1 MEANENKLNEA
12 YASETEY
19 TAESIKVL
27 EGLEAVRMRPAMYI
41 GSTGSMGL
49 HHLVYEVV
57 DNSIDEAM
65 AGFCTMID
73 VVIHFDNSITVRDNG
88 RGIPTDLHKDE
99 GKPAAEVVMT
109 MLHAGGKFDRN
120 SYKVSGGLHGVG
132 VSVVNALSSKL
143 ELEIKRNGFVY
154 FQKYE
159 AGDPVTEFKE
169 IGKTDKRGTR
179 ITFWPDEEIFETLE
193 YDYTIL
199 SNRLK
204 ELAFLN
210 RGVTISI
217 TDERSEKKETFYY
230 EGGIEEYVQ
239 YLCGNKEKVHD
250 RPVYLTAKTEDIEIE
265 IAFQYISSYNEIL
278 LSFVNNINT
287 IEGGTHLTGFKG
299 AITRTINN
307 FAQANNLKKDFKGSF
322 SGEDVREGLVA
333 VVSVRLL
340 EPQFEGQTKSKL
352 GNSEVKGLVESF
364 VNEKLQQF
372 FEENIAVA
380 KAVIN
385 KTLLAA
391 QAREASRKAKDL
403 VRKSTMLES
412 TTLLGKLADCQ
423 SKDPVTSEIFVVEG
437 DSAGGSAK
445 QGRDRRFQAILPLR
459 GKILNVEKA
468 TTSKMLE
475 NAEIKTIITAL
486 GVGIGKENFDPDK
499 LRYYKIII
507 MTDADV
513 DGSHIR
519 TLLMTFFFKHMRA
532 LIERGHVYL
541 AQPPLFLV
549 KKGKSQT
556 YLKNEKELENHLLK
570 KIGEEVTLYFP
581 DPEETQPGEIDR
593 KETQPLKGRKL
604 IAFLKLV
611 SKMESLLETI
621 EKRGMPRVLT
631 EKLIER
637 IKSEDTLEDEEQ
649 TRGIAQSIRDLGC
662 ASSVDISFDR
672 EHSRYTLELEYELNG
687 MIMHRSINWDYLTG
701 PLFAKVNEA
710 YEKLKVYPNPPY
722 IFKIGNDEIKIE
734 DAKSLVSILFEKIKK
749 GLTIQRYKGLG
760 EMNPIQLWETT
771 MDPDNRTLLKVN
783 INDFFACETIFDTL
797 MGSDSSKRKEFIL
810 ENALNVRNLDI

>member
-1 MEANENKLNEA
+1 MEANENNSNEA
-12 YASETEY
+12 YAAENEY

-143 ELEIKRNGFVY
+143 ELEVKRGGFVY
-154 FQKYE
+154 FQKYA
-159 AGDPVTEFKE
+159 AGDPVIELKQ

-210 RGVTISI
+210 RGVTITI

-230 EGGIEEYVQ
+230 EGGIEEYVN

-265 IAFQYISSYNEIL
+265 IALQYISTYDEIL

-333 VVSVRLL
+333 VVSVRML

-352 GNSEVKGLVESF
+352 GNSEVKGVVESL
-364 VNEKLQQF
+364 VNERLQQF

-380 KAVIN
+380 KAIIN
-385 KTLLAA
+385 KSLLAA

-403 VRKSTMLES
+403 VRKSTILES
-412 TTLLGKLADCQ
+412 TTLPGKLADCQ
-423 SKDPVTSEIFVVEG
+423 SKDPAASEIFLVEG

-445 QGRDRRFQAILPLR
+445 QGRNRRFQAILPLR

-486 GVGIGKENFDPDK
+486 GVGIGKENFDPEK

-519 TLLMTFFFKHMRA
+519 TLLMTFFFKHMRS
-532 LIERGHVYL
+532 LIEQGYIYL

-549 KKGKSQT
+549 KKGKTQT
-556 YLKNEKELENHLLK
+556 YLKNEKDLENHLLK
-570 KIGEEVTLYFP
+570 KIGEEVSLYFADP
-581 DPEETQPGEIDR
+581 GEKQPEE
-593 KETQPLKGRKL
+593 LKGRKL
-604 IAFLKLV
+604 IAFLKLIN
-611 SKMESLLETI
+611 KMESLMENI
-621 EKRGMPRVLT
+621 EKRGMPRALT
-631 EKLIER
+631 GNLIKL
-637 IKSEDTLEDEEQ
+637 IKSEDTFADEEQ
-649 TRGIAQSIRDLGC
+649 TRAIAQSLRELGC
-662 ASSVDISFDR
+662 ATSVDISFDQ

-687 MIMHRSINWDYLTG
+687 VIMHRSINWDYLTG

-710 YEKLKVYPNPPY
+710 YEKLKEYPDPPY
-722 IFKIGNDEIKIE
+722 IFKIGSEEIKI
-734 DAKSLVSILFEKIKK
+734 DNTKNLVSTLYEKIKK

-760 EMNPIQLWETT
+760 EMNPSQLWETT
-771 MDPDNRTLLKVN
+771 MDPENRTLLKVN
-783 INDFFACETIFDTL
+783 INDFFACEIIFDTL
-797 MGSDSSKRKEFIL
+797 MGSDSAKRREFIL